1 MDTHKKILREKH
13 SKYLQ
18 YLKGDFE
25 FDSHKS
31 ATVTIMF
38 PLEFKKLLLL
48 SLTESVLK
56 KVVLR
61 SVAGIEKCTLIVPKM
76 GGDPYLFV

>member
-31 ATVTIMF
+31 ATVTMMF
-38 PLEFKKLLLL
+38 PLEYKKLLLL
-48 SLTESVLK
+48 SLTETVIK

-61 SVAGIEKCTLIVPKM
+61 SVSGVDKCTLVVPKK
-76 GGDPYLFV
+76 GGD